1 MTTPTFYDSDIPRKP
16 LLTELRNLINYRG
29 LIRLLVT
36 REVTVRYK
44 RSFLGVWWTLLNPL
58 ITMIVMWVIFSE
70 FFRFEIP
77 GDVPYVVYLLS
88 GILLISFFAQAVVAT
103 GSSIVNSAS
112 VLSKVYVPPEVFAI
126 SGALAA
132 GVNFVI
138 SLTLLLAIQLV
149 VGVGVPWTALLVP
162 IPVFCMLMFV
172 AGLGLLVAA
181 AAGFFFDV
189 LDFTQVMIQI
199 LGYLTPTFY
208 PIGIVPEQFLPIVY
222 ANPIYSYLAVFRGF
236 VYEGALAPAWNFGVM
251 VGSSILMLLVGAW
264 VFSRTWKRLVVMM

>member
-1 MTTPTFYDSDIPRKP
+1 MTTTFYDSDIPRKP
-16 LLTELRNLINYRG
+16 LLTELRNLYEYRG

-58 ITMIVMWVIFSE
+58 ITMIVMWLIFSE

-77 GDVPYVVYLLS
+77 GNVPYVVYLLS

-132 GVNFVI
+132 GVNFAI
-138 SLTLLLAIQLV
+138 SLTLLLVIQLILR
-149 VGVGVPWTALLVP
+149 VGIPWTALLVP

-172 AGLGLLVAA
+172 AGVGLLVAA

-189 LDFTQVMIQI
+189 LDFTQVLIQI

-208 PIGIVPEQFLPIVY
+208 PVAIVPEQFLPIVY
-222 ANPIYSYLAVFRGF
+222 ANPLYSYLAVFRGL
-236 VYEGALAPAWNFGVM
+236 VYEGAMAPAWNFGVM
-251 VGSSILMLLVGAW
+251 LGSSIVMLLVGAW